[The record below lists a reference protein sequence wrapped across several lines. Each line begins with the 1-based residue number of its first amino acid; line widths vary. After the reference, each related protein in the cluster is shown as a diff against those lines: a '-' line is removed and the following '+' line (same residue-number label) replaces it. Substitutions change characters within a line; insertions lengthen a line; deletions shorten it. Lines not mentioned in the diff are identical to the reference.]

1 MKGRKAMPSNQN
13 STDRF
18 EQLRLKAEKLIQQKP
33 TTISEPTPDIL
44 DLIHEL
50 AIHQAEL
57 EIQNEELQR
66 AHHEISSL
74 EKEYEDLYEFAP
86 CGYLTLNDKGIIT
99 RANLTAVKLLDK
111 PRSHI
116 LKTGLTQY
124 IDTDWVDA
132 YLANRARSIETQQK
146 ESIDLPLK
154 TKNGEPVWVRVKS
167 EAELDEKGEVVQWR
181 ILLVDITAQHKAEK
195 ELRHSQKM
203 ESIGTLAGGVAHEFN
218 NLLYIIMGNN
228 EFVIEE
234 FPEWSPIREG
244 LEEIR
249 NASLRA
255 RDIVKQLLTFGRK
268 DDSKK
273 KAIDTQAVV
282 KESMKLI
289 CSTLPANIQVN
300 QTISD
305 DVDPILGN
313 ETQINQILINLCSN
327 AQYALM
333 DIPEGVISIHLSNVE
348 ISQTS
353 EKRYPH
359 LSPGRY
365 IKLTVGDNGC
375 GIKKQ
380 DLEKVFDP
388 YFTTKD
394 INKGTGIGLAV
405 VYGIVKDHNG
415 YIFVNSEISKG
426 TVFSIYLPVYQ
437 GRLAKDFKENSY
449 QLTGEE
455 TILFVDDEPQIF
467 KLGKRRLELLGYDVK
482 GSTDPIEALEMF
494 KAEPDLYD
502 LVITDMAMPHMTGDQ
517 FVLEILKIRPQ
528 VPTILCTGYSQ
539 KISEEKAC
547 EIGICSFAMKPI
559 EADKFASI
567 VRKTL
572 DESKKS

>member
-1 MKGRKAMPSNQN
+1 MPSHQN

-74 EKEYEDLYEFAP
+74 ETEYEDLYEFAP
-86 CGYLTLNDKGIIT
+86 CGYLTLNEKGLIT

-116 LKTGLTQY
+116 LNTGLTQY
-124 IDTDWVDA
+124 IERDWENVYFAVRKRTID
-132 YLANRARSIETQQK
+132 TQQK
-146 ESIDLPLK
+146 DSVNLPLK
-154 TKNGEPVWVRVKS
+154 TKNGEPIWVRLET
-167 EAELDEKGEVVQWR
+167 EADLNEKGEVIQWR
-181 ILLVDITAQHKAEK
+181 MVLMDITAQLKAEEK
-195 ELRHSQKM
+195 LRQSQKM

-218 NLLYIIMGNN
+218 NLLHIIMGNN
-228 EFVIEE
+228 DLVLIE
-234 FPEWSPIREG
+234 FPEWSPIRES
-244 LEEIR
+244 LEEIQ

-273 KAIDTQAVV
+273 KPMDTQTVV

-289 CSTLPANIQVN
+289 CSTLPSNIQVN

-305 DVDPILGN
+305 NVDPILGN

-327 AQYALM
+327 AKDALM
-333 DIPEGVISIHLSNVE
+333 GITEDVISIHLSNEE
-348 ISQTS
+348 IPQTS
-353 EKRYPH
+353 EKKYPH

-365 IKLTVGDNGC
+365 VKLKVGDNGS

-449 QLTGEE
+449 QITGEE

-517 FVLEILKIRPQ
+517 FVSEILKIRPQ

>member
-1 MKGRKAMPSNQN
+1 MPSHQN
-13 STDRF
+13 STDKF
-18 EQLRLKAEKLIQQKP
+18 EKLRLKAEKLIQQKP
-33 TTISEPTPDIL
+33 TTISESIPDIL

-86 CGYLTLNDKGIIT
+86 CGYLTLNGRGLIT

-111 PRSHI
+111 PRAHI
-116 LKTGLTQY
+116 LKTGFTQY
-124 IDTDWVDA
+124 IDRDWVDA
-132 YLANRARSIETQQK
+132 YLANRARSIETQGK

-154 TKNGEPVWVRVKS
+154 TKNGDPVWVRVESK
-167 EAELDEKGEVVQWR
+167 AEPDEKGEVVQWR
-181 ILLVDITAQHKAEK
+181 MLLVDITVQHRAEE
-195 ELRHSQKM
+195 ELRRSQKM

-228 EFVIEE
+228 EFIIEE

-289 CSTLPANIQVN
+289 CSALPANIQVN

-305 DVDPILGN
+305 DVGPMLGN

-327 AQYALM
+327 AQDALM
-333 DIPEGVISIHLSNVE
+333 DITEGVITIHLSNE
-348 ISQTS
+348 ELSQTF
-353 EKRYPH
+353 EKKYPH

-437 GRLAKDFKENSY
+437 GRLAEDFKKIDHKP
-449 QLTGEE
+449 TGNE
-455 TILFVDDEPQIF
+455 TILFVDDEPPIF
-467 KLGKRRLELLGYDVK
+467 KLGKQRLEKLGYKVQ
-482 GSTDPIEALEMF
+482 GSIDPIETLEMF
-494 KAEPDLYD
+494 KADPEKYD
-502 LVITDMAMPHMTGDQ
+502 LVITDMAMPKMTGDQ
-517 FVLEILKIRPQ
+517 FISEILKIRPEI
-528 VPTILCTGYSQ
+528 PTILCTGYSQ

>member
-517 FVLEILKIRPQ
+517 FVSEILKIRPQ